1 MSIRLNHTVVYAK
14 NHEASAREFADVM
27 GLPRGIIAGAGYEF
41 TAVHINS
48 ELSIYFMNH
57 DNITLEQ
64 HLAFDVDGHSFDLML
79 NQLKEKKIPFGSTP
93 FERENHRTYHDFA
106 SRGIFW
112 TNMDGCLFEIM
123 TNER

>member
-14 NHEASAREFADVM
+14 NHAASVR
-27 GLPRGIIAGAGYEF
+27 EF

-64 HLAFDVDGHSFDLML
+64 HLAFDVDGHFFDLML

-93 FERENHRTYHDFA
+93 FERENHRTDHDFA
-106 SRGIFW
+106 SCGIFW
-112 TNMDGCLFEIM
+112 TNMDGCLFYIM
-123 TNER
+123 TNERYILLLVSIIY

>member
-14 NHEASAREFADVM
+14 NHAASVR
-27 GLPRGIIAGAGYEF
+27 EF

-64 HLAFDVDGHSFDLML
+64 HLAFDVDGHFFDLML
-79 NQLKEKKIPFGSTP
+79 NQLKE
-93 FERENHRTYHDFA
+93 RT
-106 SRGIFW
+106 IV
-112 TNMDGCLFEIM
+112 LIM
-123 TNER
+123 ILLLVGYSGQIWMVVFLKL